1 MFIGISATFSDT
13 GNSKDRHT
21 KQNHDPKY
29 TPFPRGKIGQLM
41 FLNEAEDDDLSK
53 KHCCAHVLYVSYME
67 ATFPQSSQSM
77 QSPKSLQSP
86 QSQQSLQMN
95 LAHLWVDF

>member
-1 MFIGISATFSDT
+1 MFIGISSTFSDT

-53 KHCCAHVLYVSYME
+53 KHYCIVMW
-67 ATFPQSSQSM
+67 
-77 QSPKSLQSP
+77 
-86 QSQQSLQMN
+86 
-95 LAHLWVDF
+95 LWIGKILWRHIVASFST